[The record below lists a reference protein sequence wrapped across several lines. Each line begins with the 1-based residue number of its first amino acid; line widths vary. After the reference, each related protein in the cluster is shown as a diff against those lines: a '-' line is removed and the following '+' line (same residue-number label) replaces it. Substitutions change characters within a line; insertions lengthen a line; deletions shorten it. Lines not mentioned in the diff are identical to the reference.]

1 MTNIIPQDVSTTGC
15 ARALQK
21 GQRPCV
27 IWLTG
32 LSGSGKSTLADAL
45 EKELIGKGRHTYLL
59 DGDNVRLGLCKDLG
73 FSDKDREENIRR
85 VSEVARLFVDAGL
98 IVITS
103 FISPFQKDRELA
115 KKVIGEDYFIEVYI
129 STPIEE
135 CERRDPKGLY
145 KKARSGLIK
154 CFTGIDSPYEP
165 PTAANLVIDTVQNSL
180 QHGVEQVIKHLSE
193 TDDLSCDSSL

>member
-1 MTNIIPQDVSTTGC
+1 M
-15 ARALQK
+15 
-21 GQRPCV
+21 

-32 LSGSGKSTLADAL
+32 LSGAGKSTLADAL
-45 EKELIGKGRHTYLL
+45 EKKLIEHGKHTYLL

-85 VSEVARLFVDAGL
+85 VSEVAKLFVDAGL

-103 FISPFQKDRELA
+103 FISPFQRDRELA
-115 KKVIGEDYFIEVYI
+115 KSVIGEENFVEVYL

-154 CFTGIDSPYEP
+154 QFTGIDSPYEVP
-165 PTAANLVIDTVQNSL
+165 LAAELVIDTINDSLQNS
-180 QHGVEQVIKHLSE
+180 VNQVIAFLSKM
-193 TDDLSCDSSL
+193 

>member
-1 MTNIIPQDVSTTGC
+1 MTNIIRHQVSTTAK
-15 ARALQK
+15 ARAAQK

-45 EKELIGKGRHTYLL
+45 EKKLIEQGKHTYLL

-85 VSEVARLFVDAGL
+85 VSEVANLFVDAGL

-115 KKVIGEDYFIEVYI
+115 RSVIGEENFVEVYL

-154 CFTGIDSPYEP
+154 QFTGIDSPYEIP
-165 PTAANLVIDTVQNSL
+165 LAADLVIDTVNEDVSA
-180 QHGVEQVIKHLSE
+180 GVTHIIKHLH
-193 TDDLSCDSSL
+193 TR

>member
-1 MTNIIPQDVSTTGC
+1 M
-15 ARALQK
+15 
-21 GQRPCV
+21 
-27 IWLTG
+27 
-32 LSGSGKSTLADAL
+32 ADAL
-45 EKELIGKGRHTYLL
+45 EKKLIEQGKHTYLL

-85 VSEVARLFVDAGL
+85 VSEVANLFVDAGL

-115 KKVIGEDYFIEVYI
+115 RSVIGEENFVEVYL

-154 CFTGIDSPYEP
+154 QFTGIDSPYEIP
-165 PTAANLVIDTVQNSL
+165 LAADLVIDTVNEDVSA
-180 QHGVEQVIKHLSE
+180 GVTHIIKHLH
-193 TDDLSCDSSL
+193 TR